1 MNPPVH
7 KRAECPSL
15 PRRIEFD
22 RTQDES
28 QNPIKYNHDHQKGS
42 ELEEAKKTTV
52 RHIAILTIDSENK

>member
-1 MNPPVH
+1 MEPPVH

-15 PRRIEFD
+15 PGRIGSD

-28 QNPIKYNHDHQKGS
+28 QQPLKYNHDNHKGS

-52 RHIAILTIDSENK
+52 RHIAILRMEFRK